1 MNVVEL
7 TDREKSIL
15 RYVVQQFILTASPVG
30 SRNISKYYNIG
41 LSPATI
47 RNIMSDLEDTGLLDH
62 PHTSAGR
69 IPTDMGYRT
78 YVDGLMDPPVL
89 RKEDIKR
96 IEQTMEHGFSE
107 TNELI
112 EFTSLLLS
120 EITNQLACIS
130 LPKLDNA
137 ILEKLQLVQLSS
149 SRILVVISIKAGLV
163 RTITLEITKET
174 KSESLNYIQ
183 KILNE
188 RLSGLKFSE
197 IRQSFSERLKDYN
210 REELKPIIRMFIDS
224 LDKIFASIPDQN
236 QIILSGASNVLK
248 HPEFEKHENFQGII
262 ELMENKDVIVH
273 LMDRAEEKLQNSVDI
288 RIGSENKNE
297 QFSDF
302 SMITKEYKFGDV
314 SGTVGIIGPKR
325 MQYSKIVA
333 AVVYIAESLSNELK
347 KKNI

>member
-1 MNVVEL
+1 MDIHEL

-15 RYVVQQFILTASPVG
+15 RFVVQQFILTASPVG
-30 SRNISKYYNIG
+30 SRNISKHYNIG

-69 IPTDMGYRT
+69 VPTDMGYRK
-78 YVDGLMDPPVL
+78 YVDGLMDPPFL
-89 RKEDIKR
+89 LDEDIKR
-96 IEQTMEHGFSE
+96 IDQTKERPFTE

-112 EFTSLLLS
+112 EFASILLS
-120 EITNQLACIS
+120 EITNQLACIT

-137 ILEKLQLVQLSS
+137 ILEKLQLVQVSS
-149 SRILVVISIKAGLV
+149 SRVLVVISIKSGLV
-163 RTITLEITKET
+163 KTITLEITREAKA
-174 KSESLNYIQ
+174 ESLNYVQ
-183 KILNE
+183 RILNE
-188 RLSGLKFSE
+188 RLAGLKFSE
-197 IRQSFSERLKDYN
+197 IRKTFSERLKDYN

-224 LDKIFASIPDQN
+224 LDKIFASIPNQN
-236 QIILSGASNVLK
+236 QVIMSGASNVLK
-248 HPEFEKHENFQGII
+248 HPEFEKQENFHGII

-273 LMDRAEEKLQNSVDI
+273 LMENSEIPAGNNVDI
-288 RIGSENKNE
+288 KIGSENNNE

-302 SMITKEYKFGDV
+302 SLITKAYKLGDV

-325 MQYSKIVA
+325 MEYSKIVA

-347 KKNI
+347 KKNM